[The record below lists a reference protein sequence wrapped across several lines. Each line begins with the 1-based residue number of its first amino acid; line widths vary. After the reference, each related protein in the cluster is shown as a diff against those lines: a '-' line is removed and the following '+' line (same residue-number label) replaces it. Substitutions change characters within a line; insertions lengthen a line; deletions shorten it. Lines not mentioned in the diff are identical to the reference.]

1 MFLPKRF
8 TGVAGILFVL
18 VILIAGGVF
27 VFRQFEWYP
36 PRIQVHLEGST
47 LGRRPFVVR
56 IHDGGTGLAYVSIS
70 LVAGGES
77 SPIHFREFES
87 SVESAEIPLELD
99 PARHKLKDGPAVLT
113 ITAADRSYWSLFRGN
128 KASFE
133 KNVTMDFRPP
143 SLEVIA
149 DDRYVTQGGS
159 GLVTYK
165 VSPDTARS
173 GIKIA
178 DYFFPAYRDSA
189 ADGDVHLA
197 FFSHPYDV
205 PPSERAMIVAE
216 DHAGNTRHAPLVYN
230 VRPLRYRSVKV
241 EVSDSF
247 IRDKIGPLLTE
258 AGGYGGSPQ
267 EQFLK
272 VNDQLRQANEDN
284 IRKTCQ
290 GSAPMKLWTGRFT
303 QLPNSAV
310 QANFADRRSYYYRE
324 EKIDEARH
332 LGYDLAVTRRY
343 PVAAAN
349 GGTVSYAGA
358 LGIYGNTVIIDHG
371 FGLCSLYSH
380 LSSVAVAQGDSVKK
394 GARIGRTGE
403 TGLAIGDH
411 LHYGVYIQG
420 VAVLPLEWWDAK
432 WIRDNVTGKLS
443 RPKIKNDSPP
453 ATSPSQAPAG

>member
-1 MFLPKRF
+1 MIRPNRF
-8 TGVAGILFVL
+8 KG
-18 VILIAGGVF
+18 IAGSIFVVVMLVAAGVF
-27 VFRQFEWYP
+27 VFRQFEWYQ

-56 IHDGGTGLAYVSIS
+56 VDDRGKGLAHVSIN
-70 LVAGGES
+70 LVGAGES

-87 SVESAEIPLELD
+87 PVESAEIPVQLD

-113 ITAADRSYWSLFRGN
+113 ITATDRSYWSFFRGN
-128 KASFE
+128 KTSFE

-143 SLEVIA
+143 SVEVIA

-178 DYFFPAYRDSA
+178 GYFFPAYKGQLAARDT
-189 ADGDVHLA
+189 HLA

-205 PPSERAMIVAE
+205 PASERAIIVAE
-216 DHAGNTRHAPLVYN
+216 DHAGNTRQSPLAYN
-230 VRPLRYRSVKV
+230 VRPLKYRAVKV
-241 EVSDSF
+241 QVSDDF
-247 IRDKIGPLLTE
+247 IRDKIEPLLTD
-258 AGGYGGSPQ
+258 AGGYGGSPRD
-267 EQFLK
+267 QFLK
-272 VNDQLRQANEDN
+272 VNHRLRRVNEEA
-284 IRKTCQ
+284 IRKVCQ
-290 GSAPMKLWTGRFT
+290 GSAPMKLWNGRFT

-310 QANFADRRSYYYRE
+310 QANFADRRSYFYRT

-343 PVAAAN
+343 PVTAAN
-349 GGTVSYAGA
+349 GGTVSFAGG
-358 LGIYGNTVIIDHG
+358 LGIYGNTVIVDHG

-380 LSSVAVAQGDSVKK
+380 LSSIAVAAGDAVKK

-403 TGLAIGDH
+403 TGLAVGDH

-432 WIRDNVTGKLS
+432 WIADNVTGKLS
-443 RPKIKNDSPP
+443 RLKTKKDLP
-453 ATSPSQAPAG
+453 ATGTSSQVPAG